1 MPHANTTAIKHPRRP
16 TVRFAPSP
24 NGLLHVGHARSAV
37 LNWRLARDLGG
48 GFLLRIEDID
58 ITRARPEH
66 ESAIFEDLAWLGLEW
81 STPVR
86 RQSDHFSDYKA
97 ALLELRK
104 LGLLYPAFMSRSEIQ
119 DRVRTAQSPG
129 RSWPRDP
136 DGAPHYPGD
145 DRCLSSAE
153 RDRRLAGGAAHGWRL
168 DMKAACVGLGMT
180 LSWTEDGAGPNGE
193 TGMIAADPAAWGDVL
208 LARRDIPASYHL
220 AVTVDDAIQEI
231 TDIVRGQDL
240 FAATS
245 VHRLLQQL
253 LGLPVPRYRHHSLI
267 LDANGRKLSKSE
279 GATSIAS
286 LRQQGRSP
294 AEVMAMAGVAA
305 EC

>member
-1 MPHANTTAIKHPRRP
+1 MPHANTTAIKHLRTP

-24 NGLLHVGHARSAV
+24 NGLLHVGHARSAA
-37 LNWRLARDLGG
+37 LNWRFARDLDGA
-48 GFLLRIEDID
+48 FLLRIEDID
-58 ITRARPEH
+58 ITRARPEY
-66 ESAIFEDLAWLGLEW
+66 ESAIFEDLAWLGLAW
-81 STPVR
+81 PTPVR

-97 ALLELRK
+97 ALSELRK

-119 DRVRTAQSPG
+119 DRVRTAESTGQP
-129 RSWPRDP
+129 WPRDP

-145 DRCLSSAE
+145 DRNLANAE
-153 RDRRLAGGAAHGWRL
+153 RDRRIASGAPHGWRL
-168 DMKAACVGLGMT
+168 DMKAALGGLGMT
-180 LSWTEDGAGPNGE
+180 LSWSEDGAGPNGE
-193 TGMIAADPAAWGDVL
+193 TGVITADPAAWGDVL

-220 AVTVDDAIQEI
+220 AVTVDDDIQEI

-267 LDANGRKLSKSE
+267 LDANGRKLSKSD

-286 LRQQGRSP
+286 LRQQGYTQ
-294 AEVMAMAGVAA
+294 ADVMAMAGVAT
-305 EC
+305 ES